1 MEKAC
6 RYWEGRGEGDETER
20 REGSTDNSAGE
31 QRSDKKKEQ
40 EIEWAKQIEING
52 LVI

>member
-6 RYWEGRGEGDETER
+6 RYWEGGGVMKQKEEKEAQITVQGNK
-20 REGSTDNSAGE
+20 GVIK
-31 QRSDKKKEQ
+31 KKKEQ

>member
-1 MEKAC
+1 MKQKEEKEAQITVQ
-6 RYWEGRGEGDETER
+6 GNKGVI
-20 REGSTDNSAGE
+20 
-31 QRSDKKKEQ
+31 KKKEQ

>member
-1 MEKAC
+1 MKQKEEKEAQITVQ
-6 RYWEGRGEGDETER
+6 GNKGVIKK
-20 REGSTDNSAGE
+20 
-31 QRSDKKKEQ
+31 KKKEQ